1 MSRFDLIPD
10 KVDSFAIRKKRVP
23 KVSNSNDRYR
33 PMNPVQ
39 RQPQVECLVAD
50 IGWHLG
56 SNSARVSKENNSRDP
71 RTCFWPELLDCLAN
85 NRGSLTIP
93 CETCQRIEKLKNEE
107 DFQNSTTKNNL
118 FLRALLDS
126 LVHSVYHFLSSAVG
140 TSLDERK
147 GACQAVVPCALNGD
161 GAGNVSLQLPG
172 EPFARESEIAYF

>member
-1 MSRFDLIPD
+1 MKDRMAKNPLCAMTQSTAPTLSTSFGHLKSLISRFDLIPD

-23 KVSNSNDRYR
+23 KVSNRDDRYG

-56 SNSARVSKENNSRDP
+56 SNSARVPKENNSRDP
-71 RTCFWPELLDCLAN
+71 RTYFWPELLDCLAN

-107 DFQNSTTKNNL
+107 ISKIVPQRTIFFSGLCLTALCTASTI
-118 FLRALLDS
+118 F
-126 LVHSVYHFLSSAVG
+126 
-140 TSLDERK
+140 
-147 GACQAVVPCALNGD
+147 
-161 GAGNVSLQLPG
+161 
-172 EPFARESEIAYF
+172 